1 MNTQDKPNHK
11 ILRLSTGEDII
22 GYCMLDDD
30 SEIVLISNPMKVLL
44 QRVAEAKQT
53 VMIMMPWLPLELI
66 EEDIATINYSDII
79 TMVTPKASFIEYYDN
94 MVDKYQSIVENRDEE
109 LFEDEDGFD
118 EDSSED
124 TVDSI
129 MDEVLNFKQQKNQLL
144 H

>member
-1 MNTQDKPNHK
+1 MNTPDKPNHK

-22 GYCMLDDD
+22 GYCMLDDE
-30 SEIVLISNPMKVLL
+30 SEIVLISNPMKVML

-79 TMVTPKASFIEYYDN
+79 TMVTPKASFVEYYDN
-94 MVDKYQSIVENRDEE
+94 MVDKYQTIVENRNDEI
-109 LFEDEDGFD
+109 FEDEQ
-118 EDSSED
+118 EYYEESED
-124 TVDSI
+124 NVDAI
-129 MDEVLNFKQQKNQLL
+129 MDELLDFKQDKNHLL